1 MTKKKSSETSGVV
14 ENPENLPSNLFDINK
29 IDIKVRNEYVSALIM
44 SMLELYQY
52 I

>member
-1 MTKKKSSETSGVV
+1 MTKKKSSEKSGVV

-29 IDIKVRNEYVSALIM
+29 IDIKVRNGYVSALIM